1 MVNDDPSDDE
11 FIPSPNIHPG
21 ILEPQRSA
29 CLPLVRVCARAHAFR
44 YSQVDDPPGRLA
56 VPHVLAPFPIAPA
69 FVIVLICALEAISI
83 HLYSQCCPH
92 RVK

>member
-56 VPHVLAPFPIAPA
+56 VPHVLARFLLPCLCNCIDLCSGGNFNTFI
-69 FVIVLICALEAISI
+69 
-83 HLYSQCCPH
+83 
-92 RVK
+92 